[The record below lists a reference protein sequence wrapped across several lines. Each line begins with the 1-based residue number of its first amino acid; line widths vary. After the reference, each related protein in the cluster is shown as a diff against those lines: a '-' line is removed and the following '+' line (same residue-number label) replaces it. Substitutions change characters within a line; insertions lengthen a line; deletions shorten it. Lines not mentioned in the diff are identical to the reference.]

1 MAREPL
7 GPSERQRVPQP
18 FIKRRVPSGR
28 GAMEQPNVTHDGP
41 AALNT
46 RFWVALV
53 LASVLAG
60 LVGQGLMWLL
70 RGVERWAYGFRSGSY
85 QAAVAATSAS
95 HRVLMLV
102 LSGAI
107 GAVGWYATRKYLSHE
122 KSEIDDAVWNGS
134 GRVNVRRSLATS
146 VVSEVTI
153 GLGASAGREAA
164 PKLMGGAVAS
174 YLSKRFALSEA
185 QRVLLVACA
194 GGAGLAA
201 VYNVPLGG
209 AFFTAE
215 VMLGSFA
222 LPVVLA
228 ALSSSFIATL
238 TGWLTLS
245 HAPTYSDVAN
255 FQYSAPLFVWSIVAG
270 LLIGVFATANIRLLG
285 WVSHRRPRGKQ
296 LLWVMPVA
304 FTVVGVVGV
313 WRPEVFGN
321 GIDIAHGAFLNQG
334 TLGIL
339 LLLAVLK
346 PLTTALTLGSGA
358 AGGVFTPV
366 LAMGA
371 ALGGGLGVAW
381 SHVWAG
387 APVGACA
394 LVGAAAMIGSSMQAP
409 LAELALVTELTH
421 SGLGVMLPMIAATT
435 LATLVVRTLDGYS
448 IYTARLPRHEG
459 GT

>member
-1 MAREPL
+1 MARDSS
-7 GPSERQRVPQP
+7 GRSERQRVPQP
-18 FIKRRVPSGR
+18 LIKRRVPSGR

-41 AALNT
+41 AALSV

-53 LASVLAG
+53 VASVLTG
-60 LVGQGLMWLL
+60 LFGQGLMWLL
-70 RGVERWAYGFRSGSY
+70 RGVERWAYGFRGGSY
-85 QAAVAATSAS
+85 QAAVAATSPT

-102 LSGAI
+102 LSGVL
-107 GAVGWYATRKYLSHE
+107 GALGWYATRRYLAHQ

-134 GRVNVRRSLATS
+134 GTVHVRRSLATS
-146 VVSEVTI
+146 IVSEVTI

-174 YLSKRFALSEA
+174 VLSGRFGLTDA

-238 TGWLTLS
+238 TGWITLS

-255 FQYSAPLFVWSIVAG
+255 FQYSAPLFVWSILAG
-270 LLIGVFATANIRLLG
+270 LVIGLFATGNIRLLG
-285 WVSHRRPRGKQ
+285 WVSHRRPRGTQ
-296 LLWVMPVA
+296 LLWVMPLA
-304 FTVVGVVGV
+304 FTLVGVVGV
-313 WRPEVFGN
+313 WRPEIFGN
-321 GIDIAHGAFLNQG
+321 GIDIAHQAFLGQG
-334 TLGIL
+334 TLAL
-339 LLLAVLK
+339 LLFLAVLK
-346 PLTTALTLGSGA
+346 PLTTALTLGAGA

-371 ALGGGLGVAW
+371 ALGGGLGA
-381 SHVWAG
+381 VWAHLWPG

-394 LVGAAAMIGSSMQAP
+394 LVGAAAMIGASMQAP
-409 LAELALVTELTH
+409 LAGLALVTELTH

-435 LATLVVRTLDGYS
+435 IATLVVRTLDGYS

-459 GT
+459 GL

>member
-1 MAREPL
+1 
-7 GPSERQRVPQP
+7 
-18 FIKRRVPSGR
+18 
-28 GAMEQPNVTHDGP
+28 MEQPNVTHDGA
-41 AALNT
+41 AALT
-46 RFWVALV
+46 PRFWVALV
-53 LASVLAG
+53 VASVLTG
-60 LVGQGLMWLL
+60 LIGQALMWLL
-70 RGVERWAYGFRSGSY
+70 RAVEYWAYGFRSGSY
-85 QAAVAATSAS
+85 QAAVAATSPL
-95 HRVLMLV
+95 HRVLMLLLAGV
-102 LSGAI
+102 LGAL
-107 GAVGWYATRKYLSHE
+107 GWYATRRYLAHQS
-122 KSEIDDAVWNGS
+122 SEIDDAVWNGS
-134 GRVNVRRSLATS
+134 GKVHVRRSLATS

-174 YLSKRFALSEA
+174 FLSTRFALSDG

-245 HAPTYSDVAN
+245 HAATYSDVAN
-255 FQYSAPLFVWSIVAG
+255 FQYSTSLLVWSSIAG
-270 LLIGVFATANIRLLG
+270 VVIGLFAAANIRILG
-285 WVSHRRPRGKQ
+285 WVAHRRPRGAN
-296 LLWVMPVA
+296 LLWVMPLA
-304 FTVVGVVGV
+304 FTFLGIVGI
-313 WRPEVFGN
+313 WRPELFGN
-321 GIDIAHGAFLNQG
+321 GIDIAHQAFLGVG
-334 TLGIL
+334 TLSLL

-346 PLTTALTLGSGA
+346 PLATALTLGAGA

-366 LAMGA
+366 LATGA
-371 ALGGGLGVAW
+371 ALGGALGVAW
-381 SHVWAG
+381 AHLWPG

-409 LAELALVTELTH
+409 LAALALVTELTH
-421 SGLGVMLPMIAATT
+421 SGLGVMIPMIAATT
-435 LATLVVRTLDGYS
+435 IATLVVRTLDGYS